1 MYRATTRQI
10 QVTATPRYVAERSEP
25 DQGRYFWA
33 YTIEVTNLGT
43 ETVQLKA
50 RHWTITDATGR
61 TEEVHGPGVVGEQ
74 PVLPP
79 GGRFEYTSGVPLT
92 TATGIMSGRYDM
104 VTESGEAFSVEVPA
118 FSLDMPDMR
127 RVLN

>member
-10 QVTATPRYVAERSEP
+10 QVTATPRYVAERSAP
-25 DQGRYFWA
+25 DQNRHFWA
-33 YTIEVTNLGT
+33 YTIEVVNLGS

-50 RHWTITDATGR
+50 RHWIVTDAHGHA
-61 TEEVHGPGVVGEQ
+61 EEVHGIGVVGEE

-92 TATGIMSGRYDM
+92 TATGIMSGSYDM
-104 VTESGEAFSVEVPA
+104 LTEAGERFSVEIPA
-118 FSLDMPDMR
+118 FSLDVPDIR
-127 RVLN
+127 RILN

>member
-25 DQGRYFWA
+25 EQGRYFWA
-33 YTIEVTNLGT
+33 YTIEVSNLGS
-43 ETVQLKA
+43 ETVQLKS
-50 RHWTITDATGR
+50 RHWTITDAHGNV
-61 TEEVHGPGVVGEQ
+61 EEVHGVGVVGEQ

-104 VTESGEAFSVEVPA
+104 LTQTGENFSVEVPA
-118 FSLDMPDMR
+118 FSLDVPDMR
-127 RVLN
+127 RILN

>member
-1 MYRATTRQI
+1 MYRAVTRKI

-25 DQGRYFWA
+25 ENGRHFWA
-33 YTIEVTNLGT
+33 YTIEVVNLGR

-50 RHWTITDATGR
+50 RHWIITDARGQV
-61 TEEVHGPGVVGEQ
+61 EEVHGAGVVGEE

-79 GGRFEYTSGVPLT
+79 GGRFEYTSGVPLMA
-92 TATGIMSGRYDM
+92 ATGIMSGRYDM
-104 VTESGEAFSVEVPA
+104 RTDAGETFSVEIPA
-118 FSLDMPDMR
+118 FSLDIPHMP